1 MSSYWAQV
9 LGVCK
14 DVKMILFI
22 EFNPEE
28 VGSEGQ
34 GHVWRPDVESD
45 DEMEQVQDVWG
56 ERKYLCDTYKYFLK
70 SSIYCQLRTLRVIMK
85 IINELTIFVCSL
97 AANELSTVLL
107 HELVV

>member
-1 MSSYWAQV
+1 
-9 LGVCK
+9 
-14 DVKMILFI
+14 MILFI
-22 EFNPEE
+22 EFNLEE

-70 SSIYCQLRTLRVIMK
+70 SSIYFQLRTLRVIMK
-85 IINELTIFVCSL
+85 IINELTIFVFLFLTIKCCYMSL
-97 AANELSTVLL
+97 WYNQTKF
-107 HELVV
+107 

>member
-1 MSSYWAQV
+1 
-9 LGVCK
+9 
-14 DVKMILFI
+14 MILFI

-70 SSIYCQLRTLRVIMK
+70 SLIYCQLRTLRVIMK

-97 AANELSTVLL
+97 AANELS
-107 HELVV
+107 VVT

>member
-1 MSSYWAQV
+1 
-9 LGVCK
+9 
-14 DVKMILFI
+14 MILFI

-70 SSIYCQLRTLRVIMK
+70 SLIYYQLRTLRVIMK
-85 IINELTIFVCSL
+85 IINGLIIFVCSL
-97 AANELSTVLL
+97 AANELSIVLL

>member
-1 MSSYWAQV
+1 
-9 LGVCK
+9 
-14 DVKMILFI
+14 MILFI

-45 DEMEQVQDVWG
+45 DEMERVQDVWG

-70 SSIYCQLRTLRVIMK
+70 SSISFCQLRTPG
-85 IINELTIFVCSL
+85 
-97 AANELSTVLL
+97 LL
-107 HELVV
+107 